1 MSTLDNATAARSGK
15 GHRDENFPVA
25 SHLIHPHHRGAILAF
40 YNFVRAGDDVA
51 DHAELSPE
59 RKIELLDRLADALT
73 GAGPSDPE
81 AAPLKRELAARVLPP
96 RHALELLDAFRMDAR
111 KNRYATWNE
120 LIHYCRY
127 SAMPVGRF
135 VLDVHGEDPTRVW
148 GPSDAI
154 CAALQ
159 VINHLQDC
167 GKDFSTLDRVYLPQ
181 DILDRHGATVAMLG
195 EPVAPP
201 ELRAVIRELAQNCLD
216 LLDEGA
222 ALPNLIDDL
231 RLSMEIAAIH
241 RLAVVLARGLLERD
255 PLSETVHHS
264 KRAFALTALGGIA
277 ATLVRRP
284 LRYSAVR
291 TAVRGARALVN
302 RASQAGRSSQ
312 ARRSSQESRP

>member
-1 MSTLDNATAARSGK
+1 MSTLDSATAARSGK

-40 YNFVRAGDDVA
+40 YDFVRAGDDVA
-51 DHAELSPE
+51 DHPDLSPE

-81 AAPLKRELAARVLPP
+81 AAPLKRELASRVLPP

-111 KNRYATWNE
+111 KSRYATWDE
-120 LIHYCRY
+120 LIHYCRS

-167 GKDFSTLDRVYLPQ
+167 GKDFAALDRVYIPQ
-181 DILDRHGATVAMLG
+181 DALDRHGATVAMLG
-195 EPVAPP
+195 EGSAPP
-201 ELRAVIRELAQNCLD
+201 QLQAVIRELAQKCLD

-222 ALPNLIDDL
+222 ILPDLIDDL

-255 PLSETVHHS
+255 PLSEKVHHS
-264 KRAFALTALGGIA
+264 KRAFALTALGGVA
-277 ATLVRRP
+277 ATLARRP
-284 LRYSAVR
+284 FRGRVVR
-291 TAVRGARALVN
+291 AADRGIRA
-302 RASQAGRSSQ
+302 QG
-312 ARRSSQESRP
+312 RRSQGSRP

>member
-1 MSTLDNATAARSGK
+1 MSTLESATATRSGK

-25 SHLIHPHHRGAILAF
+25 SHLIHPRHRGAILAF

-59 RKIELLDRLADALT
+59 RKIALLDSLADSLT

-81 AAPLKRELAARVLPP
+81 AEPLKRELAARGLPP

-111 KNRYATWNE
+111 KSRYADWDE

-135 VLDVHGEDPTRVW
+135 VLDVHSEDPARVY
-148 GPSDAI
+148 GASDAI

-167 GKDFSTLDRVYLPQ
+167 GKDYAALDRVYLPQ
-181 DILDRHGATVAMLG
+181 DCLDRHGATVAMLG
-195 EPVAPP
+195 EAKAPP
-201 ELRAVIRELAQNCLD
+201 QLRAVIRDLAQRCLD

-222 ALPNLIDDL
+222 VLPDLIDDL
-231 RLSMEIAAIH
+231 RLSLEIAAIH
-241 RLAVVLARGLLERD
+241 RLAVVLSRGLLERD
-255 PLSETVHHS
+255 PLSEKVHHG
-264 KRAFALTALGGIA
+264 KAAFALTALGGVA
-277 ATLVRRP
+277 ATLARRP
-284 LRYSAVR
+284 FRGR
-291 TAVRGARALVN
+291 TIRA
-302 RASQAGRSSQ
+302 AAQGIRS
-312 ARRSSQESRP
+312 

>member
-1 MSTLDNATAARSGK
+1 MSTLDTATAARSGK

-25 SHLIHPHHRGAILAF
+25 SHLIHPQHRGAILAF

-73 GAGPSDPE
+73 GAGPADPE

-111 KNRYATWNE
+111 KDRYADWNE

-135 VLDVHGEDPTRVW
+135 VLDVHGEDPARVW
-148 GPSDAI
+148 GPSDSI

-195 EPVAPP
+195 EAKAPP
-201 ELRAVIRELAQNCLD
+201 QLLAVIRELAQNCLD

-222 ALPNLIDDL
+222 VLPDLIDDL

-255 PLSETVHHS
+255 PLSEKVHHS
-264 KRAFALTALGGIA
+264 KRAFALTALGGVA

-284 LRYSAVR
+284 LRYRTVR
-291 TAVRGARALVN
+291 AAARGMRAQADRL
-302 RASQAGRSSQ
+302 SQASRSSQ
-312 ARRSSQESRP
+312 GSRP